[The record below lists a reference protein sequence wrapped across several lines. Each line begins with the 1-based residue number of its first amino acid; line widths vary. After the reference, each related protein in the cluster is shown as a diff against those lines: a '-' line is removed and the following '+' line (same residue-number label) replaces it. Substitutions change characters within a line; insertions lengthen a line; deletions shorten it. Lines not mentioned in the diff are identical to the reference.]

1 MKHLAEIVEMAK
13 AKGKRRLVVAA
24 ADDDVVLKAVQ
35 GSVNQGIISPILVGD
50 KLKIIQIGN
59 EIGFDISSVRIVDE
73 PNPDATAKIAV
84 SLINQGEADILM
96 KGLIGTAPLLK
107 AVVDRE
113 QGLRKNTLLSHFTLF
128 ESSYYHK
135 LFGASDVAMNIAPT
149 LDEKI
154 HIINNSVE
162 VMQKLG
168 VLVPK
173 VAMIGPVETINEKIE
188 STVHAALL
196 TVMNKRKQIKGCI
209 IDGPL
214 SLDNAISA
222 EATSHKQIVSE
233 VAGDAD
239 LLIVPDLDSG
249 NILYK
254 SLTFMGGA
262 LSAAIVTGARAPIV
276 LTSRAS
282 DEESKILSIALAA
295 AVG

>member
-24 ADDDVVLKAVQ
+24 ADDVVVLKAVL
-35 GSVNQGIISPILVGD
+35 GSVNQGIILPVLVGD
-50 KLKIIQIGN
+50 KHKIVKISN
-59 EIGFDISSVRIVDE
+59 EIGLDISSVRIVDE
-73 PNPDATAKIAV
+73 PDPDATAKIAV
-84 SLINQGEADILM
+84 ALINQGEADILM
-96 KGLIGTAPLLK
+96 KGLLGTAPLLK

-113 QGLRKNTLLSHFTLF
+113 HGLRKSTLLSHFTLF

-135 LFGASDVAMNIAPT
+135 LFGAADVAMNIAPT

-154 HIINNSVE
+154 QIINNSVE

-168 VLVPK
+168 VSVPK
-173 VAMIGPVETINEKIE
+173 VAIIGPVETINEKIE

-262 LSAAIVTGARAPIV
+262 LSAAIVTGASAPIV